1 MGFSRRRTAGDGR
14 SRYTAYYLDLRGR
27 ETSAGTF
34 ANKREA
40 DKAWQRAEAKV
51 AEGRAGTGA
60 RGRQTFR
67 RYVEQEWL
75 PHHVM
80 EPSTREGYT
89 YSLYA
94 HAIDWFGEMRMID
107 ILPSHVREW
116 VTDLTQQGLSPA
128 SIRLNKAV
136 LSAIFTT
143 ALNDQ
148 VTVLHACKGVKTPT
162 VPTRPL
168 RIVTPD
174 EFDEFYRH
182 LPDDAARLLVEVDID
197 SGMRWGELTELRVKD
212 FDFSAHLVTVSRA
225 VVEVNP
231 KYHPTAGRF
240 LVKEYPKDRHY
251 RRFRLSP
258 PVVDRVKTHV
268 TDHGLGPDDLIFR
281 YTPGATTPPTPPPT
295 DGDLG
300 LTEPNPAGRR
310 YRHGSLSGYSAG
322 RCRCEHCRAAYA
334 TYRANRRRAGYD
346 EPRPARR
353 WQSDGHLPRRF
364 FRDQVLKPA
373 LIRCGIG
380 VDVKMHGL
388 RHAHASWLLAG
399 GADLQVVKERL
410 GHGSIATTEKY
421 LHTLPDA
428 DNTAIAALNR
438 TRRRVSRT

>member
-1 MGFSRRRTAGDGR
+1 MGFSRRRTTGDGR

-34 ANKREA
+34 ASRREA
-40 DKAWQRAEAKV
+40 DRAWQRAEAKV

-67 RYVEQEWL
+67 RYVEEEWL

-80 EPSTREGYT
+80 EPSTREAYT
-89 YSLYA
+89 YSLHA
-94 HAIDWFGEMRMID
+94 HGIDWFGDMRMID

-116 VTDLTQQGLSPA
+116 VTELKQRGLSPS
-128 SIRLNKAV
+128 SIRLNKAI
-136 LSAIFTT
+136 LSAVFTT

-148 VTVLHACKGVKTPT
+148 VTVLHPCRGVKTPT
-162 VPTRPL
+162 VPTKPL

-182 LPDDAARLLVEVDID
+182 LPDDMARLLIEVDID

-212 FDFSAHLVTVSRA
+212 FDFGAHLVTVSRA
-225 VVEVNP
+225 VVQINP
-231 KYHPTAGRF
+231 KYHPTGGRF

-258 PVVDRVKTHV
+258 QIIDRVKTWI
-268 TDHGLGPDDLIFR
+268 TDHGLEPDDLIFT
-281 YTPGATTPPTPPPT
+281 YVPPTANPLTRPAAT
-295 DGDLG
+295 GALG
-300 LTEPNPAGRR
+300 LTEPNPAGRQ
-310 YRHGSLSGYSAG
+310 YRHGTLSGYSAG
-322 RCRCEHCRAAYA
+322 SCRCEHCRGAYA
-334 TYRANRRRAGYD
+334 TYRATRRRAGKD
-346 EPRPARR
+346 DPRAARQ
-353 WQSDGHLPRRF
+353 WQSDGHLPRRC

-373 LIRCGIG
+373 LTRSGIG
-380 VDVKMHGL
+380 VDVKMHRL

-428 DNTAIAALNR
+428 DDTAIAALSR
-438 TRRRVSRT
+438 TRQRNLR

>member
-1 MGFSRRRTAGDGR
+1 MGFARRRTGRDGR
-14 SRYTAYYLDLRGR
+14 PRYTAYYLDLRGR

-34 ANKREA
+34 PTKREA

-67 RYVEQEWL
+67 RYVEEEWL

-94 HAIDWFGEMRMID
+94 HIVDWFGDMRMID

-116 VTDLTQQGLSPA
+116 VSDQKDKGLSPA
-128 SIRLNKAV
+128 SIRLNKSI
-136 LSAIFTT
+136 LSAVFTT

-148 VTVLHACKGVKTPT
+148 VTVLHPCKGVKTPT
-162 VPTRPL
+162 VPTKPL
-168 RIVTPD
+168 RIVTPA
-174 EFDEFYRH
+174 EFDQFYRE
-182 LPDDAARLLVEVDID
+182 LPDDLARLVVEVDID

-212 FDFSAHLVTVSRA
+212 FDFSNHVVTVSRA

-231 KYHPTAGRF
+231 KFHPTGDRF

-258 PVVDRVKTHV
+258 QVVDHIKSWV
-268 TDHGLGPDDLIFR
+268 TDHGLGADDLLFTYASPQSR
-281 YTPGATTPPTPPPT
+281 PRPRPTAPPE
-295 DGDLG
+295 LG
-300 LTEPNPAGRR
+300 LTEPNTAGRQ
-310 YRHGSLSGYSAG
+310 YRHGTLSGYSAG
-322 RCRCEHCRAAYA
+322 RCHCEHCRAAYA
-334 TYRANRRRAGYD
+334 EYRATRRRSGKD
-346 EPRPARR
+346 HPRPARQWR
-353 WQSDGHLPRRF
+353 SDGHLPRRW
-364 FRDQVLKPA
+364 FREQVLKPA
-373 LIRCGIG
+373 LVRSGIS
-380 VDVKMHGL
+380 VHVKMHGL

-428 DNTAIAALNR
+428 DDTAIAALSR
-438 TRRRVSRT
+438 TRQHRRT